1 MARQASAPRS
11 FFRGMGV
18 KTTALGQVLVT
29 RRENEALV
37 LYTRK
42 IDCSTRVADQV
53 FVFPEMG
60 VGTKLPAQAWNS
72 MWKSEVLARG

>member
-1 MARQASAPRS
+1 M
-11 FFRGMGV
+11 

-37 LYTRK
+37 LYTRR
-42 IDCSTRVADQV
+42 IDFSTRVADQV

-60 VGTKLPAQAWNS
+60 VGTKLPAQAWNL